1 MKKFHGTF
9 RGWLAQW
16 IPGNKL
22 FLLGLFLLFYLA
34 LTFGPSS
41 IVPEGI
47 RNSEKRLEAF
57 QTADSLEHP
66 HVLNV
71 YLEEEEKAP

>member
-1 MKKFHGTF
+1 MKTFHGTF
-9 RGWLAQW
+9 RGWLAQR

-22 FLLGLFLLFYLA
+22 FLLGLFLVFYLA

-47 RNSEKRLEAF
+47 RKSGIHAKTPPAS
-57 QTADSLEHP
+57 DSLDV
-66 HVLNV
+66 HVWNENDLR
-71 YLEEEEKAP
+71 EAE